1 MGSVLMD
8 IARLSAALTFDAQ
21 TGIWSSARSARVA
34 YPEGDHATCFAI
46 EDRSFWFRH
55 RNRCIVAAVRR
66 HRCEGFIL
74 DIGGGNGVVA
84 RALID
89 AGFETVLLEP
99 GPAGAQNARRVR
111 RIPDVICSSLEDAAL
126 RDGTVPAAGMF
137 DVIEHIEDDRG
148 VVEHVHRILRPGGCF
163 YITVPAFNWLW
174 SGADVEAMHYRRY
187 SPATM
192 QAALASHFDVVY
204 VTALFERL
212 VPAFFLSRALPYA
225 VGWHGR
231 SQRQFQAEHQPGGAT
246 GTAWLER
253 LLAHEVRRIEA
264 GRSLRWGST
273 LLVVARRR

>member
-1 MGSVLMD
+1 
-8 IARLSAALTFDAQ
+8 
-21 TGIWSSARSARVA
+21 
-34 YPEGDHATCFAI
+34 
-46 EDRSFWFRH
+46 
-55 RNRCIVAAVRR
+55 
-66 HRCEGFIL
+66 
-74 DIGGGNGVVA
+74 
-84 RALID
+84 
-89 AGFETVLLEP
+89 
-99 GPAGAQNARRVR
+99 
-111 RIPDVICSSLEDAAL
+111 
-126 RDGTVPAAGMF
+126 
-137 DVIEHIEDDRG
+137 
-148 VVEHVHRILRPGGCF
+148 
-163 YITVPAFNWLW
+163 
-174 SGADVEAMHYRRY
+174 
-187 SPATM
+187 M

>member
-8 IARLSAALTFDAQ
+8 VASLSAALTFDAQ

-55 RNRCIVAAVRR
+55 RNRCIVAAARR
-66 HRCEGFIL
+66 HVPSGFVL
-74 DIGGGNGVVA
+74 DIGGGNGYVA

-99 GPAGAQNARRVR
+99 GPDGAQNARQVR
-111 RIPDVICSSLEDAAL
+111 QIPDVICSSLEDAQL
-126 RDGTVPAAGMF
+126 RDGTIPAVGMF
-137 DVIEHIEDDRG
+137 DVVEHIEDDRR
-148 VVEHVHRILRPGGCF
+148 VAVDVHRILQPGGYF
-163 YITVPAFNWLW
+163 YLTVPAFNWLW
-174 SGADVEAMHYRRY
+174 CEADVEAMHYRRY

-192 QAALASHFDVVY
+192 QAALAAHFDIVY
-204 VTALFERL
+204 MTALFERL
-212 VPAFFLSRALPYA
+212 VPAFFLSRTLPYA
-225 VGWHGR
+225 VGLRGR